1 MRSAGEEVGNEE
13 GGVHEHGEEKDVK
26 EDMKRGSI
34 RKEMCEST

>member
-13 GGVHEHGEEKDVK
+13 GGVHEHGEEDEK
-26 EDMKRGSI
+26 EDMRRGNI